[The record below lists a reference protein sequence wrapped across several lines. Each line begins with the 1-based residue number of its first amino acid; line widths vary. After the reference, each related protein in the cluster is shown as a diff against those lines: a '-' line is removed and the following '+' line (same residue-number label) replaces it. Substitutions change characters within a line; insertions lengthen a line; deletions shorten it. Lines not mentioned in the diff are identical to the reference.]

1 MPQKEKI
8 QQMFDGI
15 APDYDR
21 LNHLMSLGVDKTW
34 RARAL
39 REIVDA
45 RRAQAILDIACGTGD
60 FSLAIARRMHPD
72 SRITGLDLSEGM
84 LAVMRDKVEKA
95 GLSDRIACEQGD
107 SEAMRWA
114 DGTFDVATIAFGI
127 RNFAHR
133 EAALREILRVL
144 KPGGR
149 LVILELS
156 VPENALLRWC
166 YNLYFKHFVPWI
178 GGRVSG
184 DKAAYRYLPA
194 SVLQF
199 PGRKEWMETMTACGC
214 AGVRHKAFT
223 FGLCRMYVGEKNQ
236 NKNPIPPSR
245 ANRNE
250 LLTSSGSIGSSARYC
265 SVHTPRRCLTNGKA
279 DRT

>member
-21 LNHLMSLGVDKTW
+21 LNHLMSLGVDRSW
-34 RARAL
+34 RRRAL

-45 RRAQAILDIACGTGD
+45 GRAQSILDIACGTGD
-60 FSLAIARRMHPD
+60 FSLAIAGRMHPD
-72 SRITGLDLSEGM
+72 SRIVGLDLSEGM
-84 LAVMRDKVEKA
+84 LAVMRDKVAGA
-95 GLSDRIACEQGD
+95 GLDDRISCEQGD
-107 SEAMRWA
+107 SEAMRFA
-114 DGTFDVATIAFGI
+114 DASFDVVTIAFGI

-156 VPENALLRWC
+156 VPENRLLRWG

-178 GGRVSG
+178 GGRISG
-184 DKAAYRYLPA
+184 DRAAYTYLPA
-194 SVLQF
+194 SVQAF
-199 PGRKEWMETMTACGC
+199 PGRREWTATMAGCGY
-214 AGVRHKAFT
+214 AQVRHKAFT
-223 FGLCRMYVGEKNQ
+223 LGLCRMYVGEKT
-236 NKNPIPPSR
+236 
-245 ANRNE
+245 A
-250 LLTSSGSIGSSARYC
+250 
-265 SVHTPRRCLTNGKA
+265 
-279 DRT
+279 

>member
-21 LNHLMSLGVDKTW
+21 LNHLMSLGVDRSW
-34 RARAL
+34 RRRAL

-45 RRAQAILDIACGTGD
+45 GRAQSILDIACGTGD
-60 FSLAIARRMHPD
+60 FSLAIAGRMHPD
-72 SRITGLDLSEGM
+72 SRIVGLDLSEGM
-84 LAVMRDKVEKA
+84 LAVMRDKVAKA
-95 GLSDRIACEQGD
+95 GLQDKISCEQGD
-107 SEAMRWA
+107 SEAMRFA
-114 DGTFDVATIAFGI
+114 DDSFDVVTIAFGI

-156 VPENALLRWC
+156 VPENRILRWG

-178 GGRVSG
+178 GGLISG
-184 DKAAYRYLPA
+184 DRAAYTYLPA
-194 SVLQF
+194 SVQAF
-199 PGRKEWMETMTACGC
+199 PGRREWMATMSRCGY
-214 AGVRHKAFT
+214 AQVRHKAFT
-223 FGLCRMYVGEKNQ
+223 LGLCRMYVGE
-236 NKNPIPPSR
+236 
-245 ANRNE
+245 
-250 LLTSSGSIGSSARYC
+250 
-265 SVHTPRRCLTNGKA
+265 
-279 DRT
+279 